1 MINNGNTHNKSRN
14 SEAGNKTPEED
25 SFGILFIDPGV
36 QLKCSKIAR
45 YVNRGLLSIAT
56 FIKSKGFN
64 VNYFCFDQFH
74 KDGVIDEE
82 RVFSELKRFIHGNSI
97 RVAAITNLFIA
108 ETENTLKVARYIKEL
123 SPEIITVIGGY
134 NPTIMNQELI
144 ERKEI
149 DFIIKGEGEWALC
162 TLVSALKNG
171 ESTENIPGLV
181 SKEHEGPERRHGN
194 LDELPPLDYSILP
207 KEYLLSENPPRINLE
222 LSRGCYKN
230 CSFCSVS
237 AFWKSD
243 CEKVR
248 HHKLDELIKE
258 LEYLK
263 SIGYKGKIT
272 VEESTVNLKAEDTK
286 EFLGKLKR
294 FRDDFYFEYIAT
306 RYDYFDEES
315 LGLLDEIGFV
325 HMIFGL
331 ESASK
336 QVMDKVHKDLDLDAF
351 VDACEIVRNFKI
363 KLTVFMIVGL
373 PGETKE
379 THRETMNFLK
389 RLQAEGLIFGVFP
402 CHFQPYRGTK
412 ASKDLKEAGG
422 RSLARESDYFKW
434 LMRDEPLV
442 EYNHLR
448 SEELKGMMAEMLALN
463 IKNGKNVIDDLM

>member
-1 MINNGNTHNKSRN
+1 MINNMNTHNNHHNPKG
-14 SEAGNKTPEED
+14 GNKTPKGD

-56 FIKSKGFN
+56 FVKSKGFD
-64 VNYFCFDQFH
+64 VSYFCFDQFQ

-82 RVFSELKRFIHGNSI
+82 RVFSELERFIHKHNI
-97 RVAAITNLFIA
+97 RVAAISNLFIA
-108 ETENTLKVARYIKEL
+108 ETENTLKVAGYIKKI
-123 SPEIITVIGGY
+123 SPEIITVTGGY

-162 TLVSALKNG
+162 ALVSALKNG
-171 ESTENIPGLV
+171 KPTENIPGLV
-181 SKEHEGPERRHGN
+181 SKLYEGPERRHGN
-194 LDELPPLDYSILP
+194 LDELPPPDYSILP

-222 LSRGCYKN
+222 LSRGCYVN

-248 HHKLDELIKE
+248 HHKLDKLIKE

-263 SIGYKGKIT
+263 GIGYKGKVTI
-272 VEESTVNLKAEDTK
+272 EESTVNLKAEDTK
-286 EFLGKLKR
+286 EFLRKLRR

-306 RYDYFDEES
+306 RYDYVDEES

-336 QVMDKVHKDLDLDAF
+336 QVMDKVYKHLNLDAF
-351 VDACEIVRNFKI
+351 VDACAIVRNFKI

-389 RLQAEGLIFGVFP
+389 RLLAEGLIFGVFP
-402 CHFQPYRGTK
+402 CNFQPYRGTK
-412 ASKDLKEAGG
+412 ASKDLKEVGG
-422 RSLARESDYFKW
+422 RALAKESDYFKW

-442 EYNHLR
+442 EYPHLKR
-448 SEELKGMMAEMLALN
+448 EDLKKMMAEMLALN
-463 IKNGKNVIDDLM
+463 MKNGKNVIDDLM